1 VPFKNQKFQT
11 IKSKEMKKLLFIL
24 FFQLAAIAVFAQTDT
39 SKIEQYCQLIATP
52 RLFSNKV
59 TIDIDFGE
67 EKSFW
72 SDDRLRTYDG
82 KLKKFNTIIDALNF
96 MGKQGWVFIN
106 AYPVRN
112 GSSDIYHYGFKKLF
126 YQSEAQGGNLQVVRF

>member
-1 VPFKNQKFQT
+1 
-11 IKSKEMKKLLFIL
+11 MKKVFLVLFL
-24 FFQLAAIAVFAQTDT
+24 QLAAIAVFAQNDT
-39 SKIEQYCQLIATP
+39 TKIEQYCQIIATP

-72 SDDRLRTYDG
+72 EDTRMKTFDG

-96 MGKQGWVFIN
+96 MGKEDWVFIN
-106 AYPVRN
+106 AYPVDMGN
-112 GSSDIYHYGFKKLF
+112 TVIYHYGFKKQF
-126 YQSEAQGGNLQVVRF
+126 NRSDVQ